1 MFPGF
6 VLYFATQGAARLGWT
21 WTGTLSNGA
30 AYGLRER
37 SREAA
42 RFFEVR
48 LTSLL
53 PENSRPSGA
62 NILDREHHIRR
73 CFQDSRPG
81 NMNQEDEICDFALLL
96 RPVKNK
102 LRMKE

>member
-1 MFPGF
+1 MFLGF
-6 VLYFATQGAARLGWT
+6 VLCFATQGAARLGWT

-30 AYGLRER
+30 AYALRQR
-37 SREAA
+37 PREAA

-62 NILDREHHIRR
+62 NLLDHEPPHTPVFSGFTTRKYEPRGR
-73 CFQDSRPG
+73 
-81 NMNQEDEICDFALLL
+81 NMSFRATIAP
-96 RPVKNK
+96 R
-102 LRMKE
+102 KE